1 MNDKDFSLSEGPKT
15 THSPS
20 SERIRPRVLVADDDV
35 ASCRYLGDGLRS
47 LGAVVETFVDSETA
61 LKCARAKAFDLL
73 LLDCHMPGG
82 GAMHILTQ
90 LRSDTHASS
99 THSVAV
105 ATSAEVTGAER
116 RNLLAAGFSDVLRK
130 PCTLIEL
137 RRVLQLVETDRPSA
151 VLVDGAALAR
161 SGDVITMHALRRL
174 LRDELVV
181 LERELDDLSHDVVAF
196 ADRLHRLRSACGF
209 CGVTALAQQ
218 TVLMQQRL
226 SSDGAN
232 PATLV
237 SFRTS
242 LHATLQA
249 LERQEPAGLSVEP
262 RPTTAQ
268 ERGR

>member
-1 MNDKDFSLSEGPKT
+1 MSECPKT
-15 THSPS
+15 TRSPS
-20 SERIRPRVLVADDDV
+20 SGQLRPRVLVADDD
-35 ASCRYLGDGLRS
+35 AGSCRYLSDGLWS
-47 LGAVVETFVDSETA
+47 LGAVADTFVDGETA
-61 LKCARAKAFDLL
+61 LERARTEAFDLL
-73 LLDCHMPGG
+73 LLDCRMPGG

-105 ATSAEVTGAER
+105 ATSAEVTSADR

-130 PCTLIEL
+130 PCTLTEL
-137 RRVLQLVETDRPSA
+137 QRVLHLVEADRPSA
-151 VLVDGAALAR
+151 VLDDGAALSS
-161 SGDVITMHALRRL
+161 SGDASTMHALRRL

-181 LERELDDLSHDVVAF
+181 LERDLDGLSLDVVAF

-232 PATLV
+232 PAKLA

-249 LERQEPAGLSVEP
+249 LERQDAVEPPVEP
-262 RPTTAQ
+262 RPTTA
-268 ERGR
+268 

>member
-1 MNDKDFSLSEGPKT
+1 MNNKDFSLSEGPKT

-20 SERIRPRVLVADDDV
+20 SERLRPRVLVADDDV
-35 ASCRYLGDGLRS
+35 GSCRYLGDGLRS

-73 LLDCHMPGG
+73 LLDCRMPGG

-105 ATSAEVTGAER
+105 ATSAEVTSADR

-130 PCTLIEL
+130 PCTLAEL
-137 RRVLQLVETDRPSA
+137 RRVLQLVASDRPSA
-151 VLVDGAALAR
+151 VLDDAAALAS
-161 SGDVITMHALRRL
+161 SGDAGTMRALRRL

-181 LERELDDLSHDVVAF
+181 LERELDDLSHDVVAL

-218 TVLMQQRL
+218 AVLMQQQL
-226 SSDGAN
+226 SSDRIH
-232 PATLV
+232 PAMLAR
-237 SFRTS
+237 FRTL

-249 LERQEPAGLSVEP
+249 LEA
-262 RPTTAQ
+262 
-268 ERGR
+268 